1 CRLLKDRELALLF
14 VCCPRRMAA
23 SSASAATASSERM
36 LSYED
41 DVAHTE
47 PPASCDEAPSRARP
61 ARAKLA
67 FRAGTALTGFA
78 AVAVAWA
85 ALGPQRAPEQRAGL
99 RAVVQQ
105 AEKKRSKRAEKK
117 QHEEVVA
124 DPLQAVYDAAGARE
138 WALGEL
144 SDRWKE
150 AEERA
155 QKLLGEISMDD
166 KLALLHGR
174 QTESGYAGYVASD
187 GIPGSV
193 PLRMNDGPQ
202 GFNPY
207 TEEANQGTT
216 TQFPCLLAVA
226 ATFDPEA
233 SRRYANAIAEEFVG
247 KGANVLLGP
256 DVEVLRVAVAGRSFE
271 TLSGEDPYLGSQ
283 LVKPFVEAVQ
293 GKGIIATVKHW
304 LNNNQE
310 VMRMTMSVEVGDR
323 AQHEI
328 YTPVFKAAFEAGA
341 AAVMCS
347 YNKVYGTYACENDR
361 ILKKLLR
368 DDLGFR
374 GLLMSDW
381 EATHDAKASANGGLD
396 IEMPTDANFAEL
408 GGLVG
413 SGEVSEETID
423 AMAGHVLASMYFAG
437 QFDGKFEGE
446 VLDRVSFDDV
456 TSDEHRE
463 VAKQTIIDSAVLVKN
478 EDHTLPI
485 EAKGKK
491 IAMIG
496 KYCRDSTWESDYM
509 GTSSPF
515 MAGGS
520 GYVTTTRT
528 IPPLKA
534 LQDLVQDA
542 ESIEWRRVRWR
553 GSRHRHHLRL
563 GLRCPRGLG
572 SPQLYAAR
580 GRWPREGPQGPG
592 RRQEGGDA
600 RHRARRGDDRV
611 DQGHGRR
618 PLPLHARGAG
628 GPRGGRPADRRLEPR
643 GEAADLAPERRREA
657 PGHQVHGRAV
667 PRLVRAPRLLVRRP
681 GRQLL
686 GGRPHR
692 LPLVRRERHQAEVPL
707 RVRAHLHGLRVR
719 GFRRGVLRCR
729 RRGLTRGEERRRPR
743 RRGGAPALRGVCQ
756 PEAVA
761 PADPRLPEG
770 SGASGE
776 VGASDVCPHG
786 GRLELVRRGRKQV
799 AVRFADWREDHH
811 QRRELLGGPH
821 LEQDPRLRWTTHEI
835 CEQESVQVAL
845 WIRVLA
851 VFFVCGPQT
860 LGPIAFQGPERGR
873 PPSAPLRPAIQ
884 SAFAF
889 PQKLCGSS
897 APA

>member
-1 CRLLKDRELALLF
+1 
-14 VCCPRRMAA
+14 
-23 SSASAATASSERM
+23 M
-36 LSYED
+36 LSYE

-67 FRAGTALTGFA
+67 FRAGAALTGFA

-293 GKGIIATVKHW
+293 DKGIIATVKHW

-542 ESIEWRRVRWR
+542 ESIEWSEDASAGEGADIAIICASDCDAHEGWDRPNFTLPEAAGLVKALRDQGGDKKVVMLAIVPGEVTTEWIKDTDAALFLFMPGEQVGPAAADLLTGASSPGGRLPISLPNDGEKPQGTKFTDEQYPGSCGPPDYWCDDLVANFSEGVLIGYRWYDAKDIKPKYPF
-553 GSRHRHHLRL
+553 GF
-563 GLRCPRGLG
+563 GLTYTDFEYEGFDAVCSDAGAVVSLEVKNVGGRDGAAV
-572 SPQLYAAR
+572 PQLYVGFASLKPLLRQIR
-580 GRWPREGPQGPG
+580 GFQKVQVPAGKSVPVTFVLTE
-592 RRQEGGDA
+592 
-600 RHRARRGDDRV
+600 DDWSWY
-611 DQGHGRR
+611 D
-618 PLPLHARGAG
+618 
-628 GPRGGRPADRRLEPR
+628 
-643 GEAADLAPERRREA
+643 EAASKWRSAS
-657 PGHQVHGRAV
+657 Q
-667 PRLVRAPRLLVRRP
+667 
-681 GRQLL
+681 
-686 GGRPHR
+686 
-692 LPLVRRERHQAEVPL
+692 
-707 RVRAHLHGLRVR
+707 
-719 GFRRGVLRCR
+719 
-729 RRGLTRGEERRRPR
+729 TGE
-743 RRGGAPALRGVCQ
+743 
-756 PEAVA
+756 
-761 PADPRLPEG
+761 
-770 SGASGE
+770 
-776 VGASDVCPHG
+776 
-786 GRLELVRRGRKQV
+786 KI
-799 AVRFADWREDHH
+799 
-811 QRRELLGGPH
+811 
-821 LEQDPRLRWTTHEI
+821 TI
-835 CEQESVQVAL
+835 SV
-845 WIRVLA
+845 
-851 VFFVCGPQT
+851 
-860 LGPIAFQGPERGR
+860 
-873 PPSAPLRPAIQ
+873 
-884 SAFAF
+884 
-889 PQKLCGSS
+889 GSS
-897 APA
+897 SGDLIWNKTLACGGQPTKSANKKVSK

>member
-1 CRLLKDRELALLF
+1 
-14 VCCPRRMAA
+14 
-23 SSASAATASSERM
+23 
-36 LSYED
+36 
-41 DVAHTE
+41 
-47 PPASCDEAPSRARP
+47 
-61 ARAKLA
+61 
-67 FRAGTALTGFA
+67 
-78 AVAVAWA
+78 
-85 ALGPQRAPEQRAGL
+85 
-99 RAVVQQ
+99 VVQQ
-105 AEKKRSKRAEKK
+105 AEKKRSTRNEKK
-117 QHEEVVA
+117 PTRNEKKRHEEVVA
-124 DPLQAVYDAAGARE
+124 DPLQPAYDAAGSRE

-166 KLALLHGR
+166 KLALLHGQ
-174 QTESGYAGYVASD
+174 QTESGYAGYVHSG
-187 GIPGSV
+187 GIPGAV

-283 LVKPFVEAVQ
+283 LVKPFVQAVQ
-293 GKGIIATVKHW
+293 DKGIIATVKHW

-361 ILKKLLR
+361 ILKQLLR
-368 DDLGFR
+368 DDLGYR

-396 IEMPTDANFAEL
+396 VEMPTGANFAEL
-408 GGLVG
+408 QGLVG

-423 AMAGHVLASMYFAG
+423 AMAGHVLASMYFTG

-446 VLDRVSFDDV
+446 VLQRVSFDDV

-463 VAKQTIIDSAVLVKN
+463 VAKQTIVDSAVLVKN
-478 EDHTLPI
+478 RDSTLPI
-485 EAKGKK
+485 ETKGKK

-496 KYCRDSTWESDYM
+496 KYCKAVTWESDYM

-542 ESIEWRRVRWR
+542 ESIEWSEDASAGEGADIAIICTSDCDAHEGWDRPNFTLPEAAGLVKALKDQGGDKKVVMLAIVPGEVTTEWIEDTDAALFLFMPGEQVGPATADLLTGVSSPGGRLPISLPNDGEKPQGTKFTDAQYPGTCGPPDYWCDDLVANFSEGVLIGYRWYDAS
-553 GSRHRHHLRL
+553 GIKPKYPFGF
-563 GLRCPRGLG
+563 GLTYTDFEFAGFDVVCSDAGAVVSLQVKNVGGRDGAAV
-572 SPQLYAAR
+572 PQLYVGFASLK
-580 GRWPREGPQGPG
+580 PLL
-592 RRQEGGDA
+592 RQI
-600 RHRARRGDDRV
+600 
-611 DQGHGRR
+611 
-618 PLPLHARGAG
+618 
-628 GPRGGRPADRRLEPR
+628 
-643 GEAADLAPERRREA
+643 
-657 PGHQVHGRAV
+657 
-667 PRLVRAPRLLVRRP
+667 
-681 GRQLL
+681 
-686 GGRPHR
+686 
-692 LPLVRRERHQAEVPL
+692 
-707 RVRAHLHGLRVR
+707 R
-719 GFRRGVLRCR
+719 GF
-729 RRGLTRGEERRRPR
+729 
-743 RRGGAPALRGVCQ
+743 Q
-756 PEAVA
+756 
-761 PADPRLPEG
+761 
-770 SGASGE
+770 
-776 VGASDVCPHG
+776 
-786 GRLELVRRGRKQV
+786 K
-799 AVRFADWREDHH
+799 
-811 QRRELLGGPH
+811 
-821 LEQDPRLRWTTHEI
+821 
-835 CEQESVQVAL
+835 VQVPAGKSVPVTF
-845 WIRVLA
+845 VLTEEDWKWYDESTSKWRSA
-851 VFFVCGPQT
+851 SQT
-860 LGPIAFQGPERGR
+860 GEQITI
-873 PPSAPLRPAIQ
+873 SV
-884 SAFAF
+884 
-889 PQKLCGSS
+889 GSS
-897 APA
+897 SGDLIWNKTLACA